1 VLSSDIVLA
10 QSDIAGTV
18 PTSLTINGKSLTSNI
33 VLTNTD
39 VSGSAS
45 SGANSDITSLT
56 GLTTALSISQ
66 GGTGSTSASAALSTL
81 GGMPKSGGTFSGAV
95 GISSTLAVT
104 GALTTSSSIIQDGV
118 VQTSYC
124 QTALSSG
131 TTGNKSYLRKFRGG
145 TGDATF
151 HETVQGTTYRI
162 ATGTTDTT
170 DAMTLS
176 STGDLTTSHLTATD
190 NDATLPGTG
199 STVYGGRL
207 KSLYTVNGVEKT
219 SAYLQSIKRI
229 EWDYSIARLF
239 VNQTGGGTD
248 TAQSRYFD
256 FMSNGN
262 VQISG
267 RMFMGS
273 PAVNSW
279 WNSAQPHYAAYF
291 ADTAIDTPGNGAIAG
306 ISWGYQHGGGYN
318 LRTIWG
324 NVGNGTASWGNTAMT
339 PFGDNGAKTRYWYFT
354 PVQGDLVTSA
364 SGDGGFG
371 GNYTYQKAATS
382 DATLKHDINYDDGKA
397 SYENIKKLKP
407 CTFVYNFDPM
417 ERERRGII
425 AQDALRDIDS
435 EYVKL
440 VPAAPEYDDEGNRCD
455 KDDTLALD
463 NNVIM
468 MDTALALNH
477 SIAKIEAMENEIAE
491 LRAMIAALNK

>member
-1 VLSSDIVLA
+1 
-10 QSDIAGTV
+10 
-18 PTSLTINGKSLTSNI
+18 
-33 VLTNTD
+33 
-39 VSGSAS
+39 
-45 SGANSDITSLT
+45 
-56 GLTTALSISQ
+56 
-66 GGTGSTSASAALSTL
+66 
-81 GGMPKSGGTFSGAV
+81 
-95 GISSTLAVT
+95 
-104 GALTTSSSIIQDGV
+104 
-118 VQTSYC
+118 
-124 QTALSSG
+124 
-131 TTGNKSYLRKFRGG
+131 
-145 TGDATF
+145 
-151 HETVQGTTYRI
+151 
-162 ATGTTDTT
+162 
-170 DAMTLS
+170 MTLS

-262 VQISG
+262 VQFSG

-318 LRTIWG
+318 LRTMWG
-324 NVGNGTASWGNTAMT
+324 NVGNGTVSWGNTAMT
-339 PFGDNGAKTRYWYFT
+339 QFGDSGSKIRYWYFT

-371 GNYTYQKAATS
+371 GNYTYQKSATS
-382 DATLKHDINYDDGKA
+382 DATLKHGITYDDGRA
-397 SYENIKKLKP
+397 SYENIRKLKP